1 VSRPVEE
8 LLEFDRLKAIV
19 EGYATCAPGQRAI
32 HALAPQQDA
41 AELKPEFE
49 LIREAIAYLR
59 AGSELGFGSLADPEQ
74 WLARLTVPGAVLSS
88 AELLDVAS
96 LMETANGVRQAFK
109 GTFKEDTAKY
119 ARLAD
124 VAGSVGD
131 FRGLLGAIRR
141 AVMPNGEISDD
152 ASPQLKRIRAG
163 MLQARQNIQHSLE
176 RILRARGEPAGEDY
190 ITLRNDRFVIPV
202 RASERRAVPGVVHG
216 ASGTGQTMFVEPLEA
231 IDLNNRLVQL
241 AEDETA
247 EIARILEELTQ
258 RVRADRGPLEA
269 AAQTIAHLDAIFAR
283 ARFAR
288 DFDCVIPEFSDGMF
302 LRLEQA
308 RNPVLEATLR
318 PQGRKAVPLTLALG
332 VGADAS
338 SGAGDAGGGAESSG
352 KNGGESS
359 GESGDSGG
367 TVMVISGPN
376 TGGKT
381 VSLKTVGLAALSA
394 QSGIPVAAERAE
406 MPMFDRVLADIGDE
420 QSIAADLSTFSAHML
435 NLKSMLEVATDRSLI
450 LVDEMGTGTAP
461 EEGAALAVAL
471 LEEFRARRAMTLAT
485 THHDRLKAYASTTP
499 GIVNAAMEFDEEN
512 LRPTYRLLVGV
523 PGTSSGIEIARRL
536 GLPSRVVEHARASLS
551 PESREA
557 RDLIAYLH
565 RSRDEIDTLRRQ
577 SRDELA
583 QLEADRRLLQT
594 EWVDRQKKRIAELEK
609 NFREAQKRLEEEVAR
624 LTADIKDRAARA
636 QMEKQAGRRLGKIE
650 SDAKA
655 QADAAVVE
663 TLAASQAD
671 LGVGAATA
679 NEPVAPE
686 RLSAGMRVQVKGF
699 RQPVV
704 FRRHDGRSAEVE
716 AGPLRMKIPL
726 ADITGIESEREQKPA
741 KPDHA
746 AAAARGR
753 GITVH
758 AQPSDEPAAGEI
770 NLIGCTVEEATGR
783 VDKFID
789 EAALAGKPNVR
800 IIHGYGTG
808 ALRRGLAEFLSSHP
822 LVESIHAEAE
832 ERGGAAITV
841 AELKS

>member
-1 VSRPVEE
+1 VAPYEVFVSRPVEE

-41 AELKPEFE
+41 VKLEPEFE

-74 WLARLTVPGAVLSS
+74 WLARLTVPGAVLSR
-88 AELLDVAS
+88 AELLEAAS
-96 LMETANGVRQAFK
+96 LMETAGGARQAFK
-109 GTFKEDTAKY
+109 GTFKEDAARY
-119 ARLAD
+119 ARLAE

-141 AVMPNGEISDD
+141 AVLPNGEISDD

-163 MLQARQNIQHSLE
+163 MLQARQKIQHSLE
-176 RILRARGEPAGEDY
+176 AILRARGEPAGEDY

-258 RVRADRGPLEA
+258 RVRVDRGPLEA

-288 DFDCVIPEFSDGMF
+288 DFDCVIPEFSKGMF

-332 VGADAS
+332 AGEG
-338 SGAGDAGGGAESSG
+338 GAGGAGSGG
-352 KNGGESS
+352 KSS

-406 MPMFDRVLADIGDE
+406 MPLFDRVLADIGDE

-583 QLEADRRLLQT
+583 QLEADRRSLQT

-609 NFREAQKRLEEEVAR
+609 NFRDMQKRLEEEVAR
-624 LTADIKDRAARA
+624 LTADVKDRATRA
-636 QMEKQAGRRLGKIE
+636 QMERQAGRRMGKIE
-650 SDAKA
+650 SDAQA

-663 TLAASQAD
+663 TLASSQAD
-671 LGVGAATA
+671 LGVGAAAA

-686 RLSAGMRVQVKGF
+686 TLSAGMRVQVKGF

-726 ADITGIESEREQKPA
+726 ADITSIESEQKPA
-741 KPDHA
+741 NADQA
-746 AAAARGR
+746 TAAARGR

-758 AQPSDEPAAGEI
+758 AQASDEPAAGEI

-789 EAALAGKPNVR
+789 EAALAGMPNVR